1 MFNMINGKLEN
12 STEELEQLL
21 APLENGNVDLSFFE
35 KLWQSFLDYVPTLI
49 LAIVIYLVGCIL
61 NKVVLKLLGKGLE
74 KSRLDKTVH
83 EFIKST
89 VKIVL
94 FGFIIVIVLTVLGI
108 PMTSIITV
116 IGSAGIAIG
125 LALQSSL
132 SNVAGGVI
140 VLMGKNFKVGDYVC
154 INGDEGTVAEIS
166 VICTKIITVDNKA
179 IYIPNGTVSNAVVT
193 NYTQERTRRVDL
205 VFGISYDNDVKKAIS
220 VINNVLA
227 ENSKVL
233 VDPSPFVHI
242 SAFSSSSV
250 DITVRAWT
258 ESANYWDVYFALLQD
273 IKEAFDKNDI
283 VIPYNQIDVHMI
295 ENK

>member
-220 VINNVLA
+220 LINNVLA

-233 VDPSPFVHI
+233 ADPSPFVHI